1 MSRIEPDASVQ
12 RQAPWPFQRARN
24 SAEVATPLA
33 GSGND
38 APAGDV
44 AGMRATGRYWFD
56 RRARDHIRTRA
67 LRSSSMQGELR
78 CCPNSEPFVLI

>member
-44 AGMRATGRYWFD
+44 AGMRATGRCWFD

-67 LRSSSMQGELR
+67 LRSFQACRENFGA
-78 CCPNSEPFVLI
+78 VLIPSPLS